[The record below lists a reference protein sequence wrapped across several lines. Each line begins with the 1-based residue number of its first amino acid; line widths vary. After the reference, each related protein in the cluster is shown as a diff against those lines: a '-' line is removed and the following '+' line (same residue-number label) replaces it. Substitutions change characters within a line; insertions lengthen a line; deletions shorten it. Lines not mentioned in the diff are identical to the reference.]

1 MPSPDPAKS
10 PIGVIGLGLLGSA
23 LADRLLDGGFPIVVY
38 NRSKEK
44 AAPLLDRGATW
55 SDNPLAVCDRAVIC
69 LYTTDVVNQVL
80 QQFDADLRP
89 GQILIDATTGNPDQ
103 TQQLGETLSKRGVE
117 YLESPIAAS
126 SEQTRQG
133 QAVAMVAGT
142 QAAFDA
148 CQDLYSALVAKVHY
162 LGQWGNA
169 AKIKLVNNLILGLN
183 RAALA
188 EGLMFAEAVGL
199 APKLAL
205 KVLRESNSYSGVM
218 DTKGEKMVTGDFST
232 QAKLSQHAKD
242 VRILIE
248 QATQRGGRLPL
259 SELHLKLLEHAEQA
273 GWGELDNSAI
283 ILSIADVSKSDD
295 AIL

>member
-1 MPSPDPAKS
+1 M
-10 PIGVIGLGLLGSA
+10 
-23 LADRLLDGGFPIVVY
+23 VY

-55 SDNPLAVCDRAVIC
+55 SDRPLAECQRGVIC

-80 QQFDADLRP
+80 EQFDSDLRP

-103 TQQLGETLSKRGVE
+103 TEQLGKSLHQRGVE

-148 CQDLYSALVAKVHY
+148 CEDLYNALVAKVHY
-162 LGQWGNA
+162 LGPWGNA

-188 EGLMFAEAVGL
+188 EGLTFSKSVGL
-199 APKLAL
+199 EPELAL

-218 DTKGEKMVTGDFST
+218 DTKGEKMVTGDFAT

-248 QATQRGGRLPL
+248 QARQRGGRLPF
-259 SELHLKLLEHAEQA
+259 SELHLQLLEHAENS

-283 ILSIADVSKSDD
+283 IRSIADINQSDN
-295 AIL
+295 AIPERTASNK